1 MLLFSDTVELTGGF
15 KGFANVDD
23 SVVYDPNVFQS
34 LPPGWK
40 VEPLNEPRW
49 RIVFDV
55 DFEIDDPLSFGA
67 ILSNAARV
75 DVNNVR
81 RYSVR
86 VGQSHLKPLMISLT
100 VTGLKW
106 LTGFDVR
113 SVSIISV
120 SPVEG

>member
-1 MLLFSDTVELTGGF
+1 MLLFSDTVALTGGF
-15 KGFANVDD
+15 KGFENVNDPD
-23 SVVYDPNVFQS
+23 SYDPNVFQS

-40 VEPLNEPRW
+40 VELVKEPHW
-49 RIVFDV
+49 RVVFDV
-55 DFEIDDPLSFGA
+55 DFDIDDPLSFGA
-67 ILSNAARV
+67 ILANAARV
-75 DVNNVR
+75 NVKNVH
-81 RYSVR
+81 RYAVR
-86 VGQSHLKPLMISLT
+86 VGESHLKPLMISLT